1 MATLSLLE
9 NIDDYLESN
18 PLFSNIPDEMGLTD
32 TVRLEEDCAN
42 NLIPAPV
49 ERPDLSNS
57 KLKNSV
63 LMKNNTSLSKVGKP
77 QRKLGKNGRMDIGK
91 SFIYINILLMLMDI

>member
-1 MATLSLLE
+1 MAALSLLE
-9 NIDDYLESN
+9 NIDDFLESN
-18 PLFSNIPDEMGLTD
+18 PLFSNIPDEMDLTD

-42 NLIPAPV
+42 NLISAPV

-77 QRKLGKNGRMDIGK
+77 QRKLVKNERKDIGK
-91 SFIYINILLMLMDI
+91 LFIYIFC